1 MSFLNDLGEK
11 SWLYSSSDAEF
22 EHIEEDNHTP
32 GKTALKFFLVVVSML
47 FFLFII
53 TFLSR
58 TQFAD
63 FQALA
68 GEPWLPLENSDQLL
82 INTGFILLAS
92 VLLQLSVQFRT
103 KISANVRFSLISI
116 AMVTSLLFIFGQ
128 WQVLQVLNNNGY
140 YVNSNPA
147 NSFYYLLTGM
157 HALHLFGGLLAV
169 FRLIYVFY
177 RSNNSKKFDQALQ
190 LATTYWH
197 YLFILWIALF
207 GLLTSSTETFKTIA
221 QICGF

>member
-1 MSFLNDLGEK
+1 MKVFNTLSEK
-11 SWLYSSSDAEF
+11 PWIGSSTGTGF
-22 EHIEEDNHTP
+22 EHIVEDNYTP
-32 GKTALKFFLVVVSML
+32 GKTALKFFLTVVSML

-68 GEPWLPLENSDQLL
+68 GEPWLPLENSNQLL
-82 INTGFILLAS
+82 INTGLILLAS
-92 VLLQLSVQFRT
+92 ILLQISVQFRT
-103 KISANVRFSLISI
+103 KVSANVKFTLITV
-116 AMVTSLLFIFGQ
+116 AMTTSLLFIFGQ
-128 WQVLQVLNNNGY
+128 WQVWQLLNSNGY

-147 NSFYYLLTGM
+147 NSFFYLLTGM
-157 HALHLFGGLLAV
+157 HALHLLGGLFAV
-169 FRLIYVFY
+169 FRLIYIFY
-177 RSNNSKKFDQALQ
+177 RNNNSKKFDQALQ

-197 YLFILWIALF
+197 YLLILWIALF